1 MANTQETLRNLLNK
15 IAAEHKYEKPE
26 IIVNEIFS
34 GGANYTSKLFTVII
48 KEENKDDLHLFA
60 KVAAAG
66 EAFRKDMP
74 IDPYKA
80 EQFVYT
86 KLAKIYASLEEE
98 NGVPEEHRL
107 YFTKFYGFDPSDY
120 QETLV
125 LENLLAHGYGPHD
138 RLRSV
143 NWEYASSAIADL
155 AKMHALSFALKKHNP
170 EEFEKV
176 LSFLKLDW
184 EQFTSMDAMFRKT
197 ITVALENVKP
207 EYKEALGKFL
217 ENQEIPFMIYK
228 SIGKTCLVHGD
239 YRGDNLLNRV
249 HEDGKVDIKIVD
261 LQSIHGGS
269 PVGDVI
275 YFIFSGTDE
284 DFRAKY
290 YERLLEHYYTELSA
304 AMKRLNLDP
313 DETYSRED
321 FEYELKEKLPFG
333 LSFAVFLLPVIT
345 IDSKDAPEVD
355 ETLDMN
361 SFDVDKTSNLYAGRL
376 NGVVNDF
383 VKWGI
388 LK

>member
-15 IAAEHKYEKPE
+15 IATEHKYEKPE
-26 IIVNEIFS
+26 IIINEIFS
-34 GGANYTSKLFTVII
+34 GGANYTSKLFTLII

-74 IDPYKA
+74 MDPYKV
-80 EQFVYT
+80 EHFVYT

-107 YFTKFYGFDPSDY
+107 YFTKFYGFDPSNY

-143 NWEYASSAIADL
+143 NWEYASSAISDL
-155 AKMHALSFALKKHNP
+155 AKMHALSFALKKQNP
-170 EEFEKV
+170 EEFENV
-176 LSFLKLDW
+176 SSFLKLDW
-184 EQFTSMDAMFRKT
+184 EQFTNMDALFRKT
-197 ITVALENVKP
+197 IAVALENVEP
-207 EYKEALGKFL
+207 EYKEALEKFL
-217 ENQEIPFMIYK
+217 ENQEIPFMMYK

-249 HEDGKVDIKIVD
+249 REDGKVDIKIVD
-261 LQSIHGGS
+261 LQITHGGC
-269 PVGDVI
+269 PVADVI
-275 YFIFSGTDE
+275 YFIFTSTDE

-290 YERLLEHYYTELSA
+290 YERLLEHYYTQLSA

-313 DETYSRED
+313 EETYSRED
-321 FEYELKEKLPFG
+321 FEYELKEKLPYG
-333 LSFAVFLLPVIT
+333 LSFAVIILPTIT
-345 IDSKDAPEVD
+345 IDSKDAPKVD

-361 SFDVDKTSNLYAGRL
+361 SFDVNKTSNLYAERL